1 MVRKTKETMELDQS
15 DMKKSNAAAG
25 VKLASENAT
34 KRALLE
40 EGAAED
46 MGTENIGAEYRSRCG
61 GALRAMREKQGIT
74 TQEVANRLR
83 LSSKQIDALEADNF
97 ASLPEATIVK
107 GFIRNYAKLLKI
119 NSEPLLDAYNVL
131 VPEKAPQSFTLKPS
145 AHAKVDQFK
154 KPNLKRFL
162 LTVLALILGLGVWLF
177 YQNYVQKPSPVKPT
191 VALAKPSIG
200 EMLPEAA
207 LPAAERIT
215 DEASTQLTLPLG
227 NATVTAI
234 EVPAA
239 ASTALPVA
247 NSIVPNAASSNVSA
261 ANTSVP
267 SPAAAG
273 VQPPVFDKV
282 LNEPDAD
289 KEVGAATLELN
300 ANQET
305 WVSIVDAGG
314 KEIYNKTLFAGN
326 RELINVKPPFN
337 VTVGN
342 AHGATLSVN
351 GKPMDLAPYTRVNV
365 ARIKIN

>member
-15 DMKKSNAAAG
+15 DMKKTNAAAG
-25 VKLASENAT
+25 AKLASENAIN
-34 KRALLE
+34 RALLE
-40 EGAAED
+40 EDAAE
-46 MGTENIGAEYRSRCG
+46 NIAAEYRSRCG
-61 GALRAMREKQGIT
+61 GALRAMREKQGLT

-191 VALAKPSIG
+191 VALAKPSIA

-207 LPAAERIT
+207 LPAAERIA
-215 DEASTQLTLPLG
+215 DETTTQLTLPPG
-227 NATVTAI
+227 NAAASAT

-239 ASTALPVA
+239 ANTSLPVA
-247 NSIVPNAASSNVSA
+247 NSVVSNVASSNMSA
-261 ANTSVP
+261 TNTNIP
-267 SPAAAG
+267 SPVAAG
-273 VQPPVFDKV
+273 VQLAPQPPVLDKA
-282 LNEPDAD
+282 LSTLDAVTD
-289 KEVGAATLELN
+289 VGAAVLELN

-305 WVSIVDAGG
+305 WVSIIDASG

-326 RELINVKPPFN
+326 RELINVKPPLN
-337 VTVGN
+337 MIVGN

-365 ARIKIN
+365 AHIKIN